1 MKQLQKYTWLIDTIR
16 RAGKISHKDL
26 SDRWSSNKDF
36 SDGNKLH
43 RATFNRWRDAIYDQ
57 FGIMI
62 DCQKV
67 GGYLY
72 YISNPEDIDED
83 KLKKWMLDSF
93 AVGNIIGENLSLKG
107 RILVDEI
114 PSGRDH
120 LTSILEAMK
129 ENQVV
134 NITYRPFKKL
144 HSYTFPIKP
153 YCVKLFENR
162 WYVLAHNLRYGDVRL
177 YGLDRVE
184 SVETTS
190 DTYQLPKDF
199 DASDY
204 FTTAYGIVIGYDVK
218 PERIV
223 IRANKNHKHYLKSLP
238 LHHSQCLIEDCGEY
252 ADFELY
258 LSPTYDFVMK
268 LLQVGS
274 MIEVISPASLRKTM
288 KGWISD
294 MYELYEND

>member
-1 MKQLQKYTWLIDTIR
+1 MNQLQKYTWLIDTIR

-26 SDRWSSNKDF
+26 SDRWSRNKDF
-36 SDGNKLH
+36 SDGNELH
-43 RATFNRWRDAIYDQ
+43 RATFNRWRDAIYEQ

-120 LTSILEAMK
+120 LTTILEAMK
-129 ENQVV
+129 ENRVV
-134 NITYRPFKKL
+134 NITYHPFKKS
-144 HSYTFPIKP
+144 HGYTFLIEP

-162 WYVLAHNLRYGDVRL
+162 WYVLAHNLYYDDIRL

-184 SVETTS
+184 TAETIEQ
-190 DTYQLPKDF
+190 TYKLPKNF
-199 DASDY
+199 DAAEY
-204 FTTAYGIVIGYDVK
+204 FSTAYSIVIGYDVR
-218 PERIV
+218 PEKIV
-223 IRANKNHKHYLKSLP
+223 VRAHEDHKHYLKSLP
-238 LHHSQCLIEDCGEY
+238 LHHSQRLIEDYDEY

-258 LSPTYDFVMK
+258 LSPTYDFIMK
-268 LLQVGS
+268 LLHAGP
-274 MIEVISPASLRKTM
+274 MIEVVSPVSLRKTM
-288 KGWISD
+288 KEWISD
-294 MYELYEND
+294 MYALYKND